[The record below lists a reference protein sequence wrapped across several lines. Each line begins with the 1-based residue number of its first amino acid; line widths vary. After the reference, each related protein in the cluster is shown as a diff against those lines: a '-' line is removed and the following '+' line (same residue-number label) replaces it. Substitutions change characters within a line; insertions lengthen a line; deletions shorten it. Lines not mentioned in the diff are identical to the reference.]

1 MSGHLSDRIGPRRTG
16 PSIILFFI
24 GLIVLIGAT
33 VTASRVQEDFG
44 RVAVSN
50 VIYPNWNGIPI
61 RAKLL
66 KPVEASAANPL
77 PGIVYIHGYQNNRE
91 TSDAY
96 CIELARRGFVV
107 LNIDAIGR
115 GNSGIPGRD
124 PKAPG
129 FDLTYGGTSSL
140 AYLKSLPCVKA
151 DSVGMMGHSL
161 GAEMAYTVALKDPSV
176 SALAFSGFAW
186 TLEATPSSPKN
197 MLMIIGRWDEYRKRM
212 TGTQDIEKEWMSS
225 PRTRRA
231 IPEPNPQIGSTYGD
245 FAIGTARRVFVPRTV
260 HLLESHNRSAIAEA
274 LLWMK
279 TALHPPDSLWIDP
292 ARQIWPIKEWATLIA
307 MLAGVALLLPLAQL
321 LLGLPLFGSLRG
333 EPSLRPVCTTAAFLK
348 YGAINGLLMWL
359 YLPLIFLLFGLHVY
373 VVKIDGIFPLMMANG
388 ILWWFF
394 AINAIG
400 FFILRAWFRRKRRET
415 GITWADMGA
424 SLATGDDTIG
434 KPLGKTIL
442 LAAILFAFAYWAEYL
457 LEQFFIV
464 DWRFLYP
471 FASDLTPHRAL
482 LCLLYYPFLLI
493 GFLQTGLFLHGQMRM
508 KEGVSP
514 LGTFVKW
521 SLANTAVLVI
531 PLVLFLMVQYV
542 PLFLTG
548 AIPFVGPGGM
558 LANFV
563 MALPHVIG
571 VLAMVVPLSTW
582 CFQLTGRIYL
592 GALLNAALVTWMFI
606 SSQVIAPIPV

>member
-1 MSGHLSDRIGPRRTG
+1 MTSSIRPSRTG
-16 PSIILFFI
+16 PSMILFVI
-24 GLIVLIGAT
+24 CWIVLIGAT

-50 VIYPNWNGIPI
+50 VTFQNWNGIPV
-61 RAKLL
+61 RAKLFR
-66 KPVEASAANPL
+66 PMEASAANPL

-129 FDLTYGGTSSL
+129 FDPTYGGSSSL
-140 AYLKSLPCVKA
+140 AYLKSLSFVKA
-151 DSVGMMGHSL
+151 DRVGMMGHSL
-161 GAEMAYTVALKDPSV
+161 GAEMAYTVARKDS
-176 SALAFSGFAW
+176 SIGALAVSGFAW

-212 TGTQDIEKEWMSS
+212 TGTQDIEKEWMGS
-225 PRTRRA
+225 PQTRRA
-231 IPEPNPQIGSTYGD
+231 IPEPNPQIGVTYGD
-245 FAIGTARRVFVPRTV
+245 FATGAARRVFVPRTV
-260 HLLESHNRSAIAEA
+260 HLLESHDRSAIAEA

-279 TALHPPDSLWIDP
+279 TALQPPDSLWIDP
-292 ARQIWPIKEWATLIA
+292 ARQIWPIKEWATLVA
-307 MLAGVALLLPLAQL
+307 MLAGIALLFPLARL
-321 LLGLPLFGSLRG
+321 LLGLPLFSSLRG
-333 EPSLRPVCTTAAFLK
+333 EPSPRPVCTMADFLK

-359 YLPLIFLLFGLHVY
+359 YLPLIFLLFGFHVY

-394 AINAIG
+394 AINIIG
-400 FFILRAWFRRKRRET
+400 FFVLRGWFRRKRRET

-424 SLATGDDTIG
+424 SLATGDDTTG
-434 KPLGKTIL
+434 KLLGRTVL
-442 LAAILFAFAYWAEYL
+442 LAAILFVFAYGTEHL
-457 LEQFFIV
+457 LEQVFIV

-471 FASDLTPHRAL
+471 FASDLTPYRAL
-482 LCLLYYPFLLI
+482 LCLPYYPFLLV
-493 GFLQTGLFLHGQMRM
+493 GFLQTGLFLHGQMRL
-508 KEGVSP
+508 KEGPSP

-531 PLVLFLMVQYV
+531 PLLLFLMVQYV

-548 AIPFVGPGGM
+548 SIPFVGPGGM

-582 CFQLTGRIYL
+582 CFHLTGRIYL
-592 GALLNAALVTWMFI
+592 GAFLNAAIVTWMFV